1 MPIYEYECVA
11 CGRRLDELQRFSDAP
26 LKECPD
32 CGELKLKRLI
42 SAAGF
47 RLAGK
52 GWYETDFKNN
62 MQRNLKQKD
71 SAEEKKSAKAD
82 NGAGKDKAAKSGDVK
97 TAKDN
102 KPAKSEGAKMA
113 SPAASN

>member
-11 CGRRLDELQRFSDAP
+11 CGHRLDELQQFSDAP

-47 RLAGK
+47 RLGGK
-52 GWYETDFKNN
+52 GWYETDFKSN
-62 MQRNLKQKD
+62 MQRNLKEKD
-71 SAEEKKSAKAD
+71 SAEEKKPAKAA
-82 NGAGKDKAAKSGDVK
+82 NGASNDKAGKSGDAKTTKDVK
-97 TAKDN
+97 
-102 KPAKSEGAKMA
+102 PVKSDGAKTA
-113 SPAASN
+113 SPAASS